1 MQHGGYNDRAHL
13 AQIYAPLSRWPDCF
27 FEYRDSNRDGLSEYY
42 HGYDTGWD
50 NSTEM
55 LSGIP
60 LQTADLDN
68 FLSLQMD
75 PRAEIA
81 GTLGKDADKQKRR
94 SITGEGLRDPA
105 YAWTSSVYLTF
116 THQLLSDSNLRLAHS
131 DGATRVKSTRQ

>member
-1 MQHGGYNDRAHL
+1 MMQHGGYNDRAHL

-81 GTLGKDADKQKRR
+81 GTLGKDADKQKWR

-116 THQLLSDSNLRLAHS
+116 THQLLSDSN
-131 DGATRVKSTRQ
+131 